1 MNEIS
6 GKDKFK
12 KEYEEI
18 GKDIINVI
26 LSYTPLSGFVDTA
39 KFVHKWGVKKKGVKR
54 IVRQVEKHR
63 KRIAN
68 KKRKG

>member
-1 MNEIS
+1 MEETVR
-6 GKDKFK
+6 KDKFK

-26 LSYTPLSGFVDTA
+26 LSYTPLSGFLDTA

-54 IVRQVEKHR
+54 IARHVEKHR
-63 KRIAN
+63 KRIAD
-68 KKRKG
+68 KKRKR